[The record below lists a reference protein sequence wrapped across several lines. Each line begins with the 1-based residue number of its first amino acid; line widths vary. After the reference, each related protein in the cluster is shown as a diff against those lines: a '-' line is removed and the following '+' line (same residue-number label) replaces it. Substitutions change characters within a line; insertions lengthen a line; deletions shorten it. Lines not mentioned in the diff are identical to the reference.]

1 MSEDKSHDF
10 SFLRDSAQ
18 KSARLCES
26 FFLFFSQI
34 EIPQIFAEKGQPFA
48 LFTITNHFSTSV
60 FGLLSSDFSLN
71 FYPNYQ
77 TVSQNQPSYLFFI
90 K

>member
-1 MSEDKSHDF
+1 MTFLFCETLRKN
-10 SFLRDSAQ
+10 LRDSAR
-18 KSARLCES
+18 A
-26 FFLFFSQI
+26 FFFFSRRFTQI

-77 TVSQNQPSYLFFI
+77 PVSQNQPSYLFFI